1 MSESQN
7 IEYKLKWQDDY
18 LKWICGFANSNG
30 GSVFIGVN
38 DDGDVSGIS
47 NHKRLMEE
55 IPNKTRNLMGVTV
68 TINLRKENNKFYLQI
83 ITPAYSVPVSLRGRY
98 YFRSG
103 CTNMELTG
111 NSLNDFLMRK
121 FGQTWDNVIEESF
134 KSDEIE
140 LSAIEN
146 FKKLAADRIPSIA
159 SETDPILLLKKL
171 NLIKDKHFK
180 RAAVLLFGKNP
191 QKYFLQAHIK
201 IGRFASDA
209 DIVTSDI
216 IKGNLFQQV
225 EQTLNILKTKYLLSP
240 ISYEGIHRR
249 EKLEYPYFAL
259 REALLNAIIHR
270 NYYTTSAVQI
280 RVYDDKLLIM
290 NEGKLPDD
298 LTVEDLKHD
307 HLSKPR
313 NTLLADVFYKSGFIE
328 SWGRGTLKIIN
339 ECMNEN
345 LPEPIF
351 ESRRHLFSV
360 TFKKTD
366 QKTDQK
372 TDRKTDRKTLTTED
386 QILSLIVEDNK
397 ITLSQ
402 IARLIKKGLTITKEY
417 VRKLKSEGK
426 IERVGPAK
434 GGHWKIIKKTPG

>member
-1 MSESQN
+1 
-7 IEYKLKWQDDY
+7 
-18 LKWICGFANSNG
+18 
-30 GSVFIGVN
+30 
-38 DDGDVSGIS
+38 
-47 NHKRLMEE
+47 
-55 IPNKTRNLMGVTV
+55 
-68 TINLRKENNKFYLQI
+68 
-83 ITPAYSVPVSLRGRY
+83 
-98 YFRSG
+98 
-103 CTNMELTG
+103 
-111 NSLNDFLMRK
+111 
-121 FGQTWDNVIEESF
+121 
-134 KSDEIE
+134 
-140 LSAIEN
+140 
-146 FKKLAADRIPSIA
+146 
-159 SETDPILLLKKL
+159 
-171 NLIKDKHFK
+171 
-180 RAAVLLFGKNP
+180 
-191 QKYFLQAHIK
+191 
-201 IGRFASDA
+201 
-209 DIVTSDI
+209 
-216 IKGNLFQQV
+216 
-225 EQTLNILKTKYLLSP
+225 
-240 ISYEGIHRR
+240 
-249 EKLEYPYFAL
+249 
-259 REALLNAIIHR
+259 
-270 NYYTTSAVQI
+270 
-280 RVYDDKLLIM
+280 M

-366 QKTDQK
+366 QKTD
-372 TDRKTDRKTLTTED
+372 RKTDRKTLTTED

>member
-159 SETDPILLLKKL
+159 SETDPILLLKKF